1 MGCEKD
7 AFVMMQM
14 AIAIIMWLSLLLL
27 IHRLSFLFYCEIH
40 LRNSSSASAYFVIFL
55 KC

>member
-27 IHRLSFLFYCEIH
+27 IHRLSFLFYFFEQIQYNM
-40 LRNSSSASAYFVIFL
+40 RGRSE
-55 KC
+55 